1 MYGEVVSIPES
12 LVISLVSMAVVFLVL
27 LAISFMID
35 INAAAVKGIGRAE
48 ERKKSS
54 SGSASEFRGD
64 KEEPKPQAAQERFQH
79 EHAVLVA
86 AAIAAYLGTS
96 IENVVV
102 RRIAHIADSDSAWA
116 RQALQDNV
124 K

>member
-27 LAISFMID
+27 LSISFMID
-35 INAAAVKGIGRAE
+35 INAAAVKRIAGTE

-54 SGSASEFRGD
+54 SGPASEVRGD
-64 KEEPKPQAAQERFQH
+64 KEEQKPQAAGEAVRH
-79 EHAVLVA
+79 EQAVLAA

-102 RRIAHIADSDSAWA
+102 RRIARIGDSDTGWA

>member
-35 INAAAVKGIGRAE
+35 INAAAVKGIAGAE

-54 SGSASEFRGD
+54 SGPASEVRED
-64 KEEPKPQAAQERFQH
+64 KKELKPQATQETLQH
-79 EHAVLVA
+79 EHAVLAA

-102 RRIAHIADSDSAWA
+102 RRIARIADSDTAWA